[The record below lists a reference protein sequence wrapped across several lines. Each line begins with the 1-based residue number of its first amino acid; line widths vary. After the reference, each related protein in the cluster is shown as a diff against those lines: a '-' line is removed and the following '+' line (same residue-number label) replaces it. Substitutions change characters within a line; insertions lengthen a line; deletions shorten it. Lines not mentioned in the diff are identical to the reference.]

1 MTILIVEDDPD
12 VLTLTERLLVARGHT
27 VLSAPDPHHASFVLA
42 EHGAS
47 PDVLLTDLI
56 LAGHSGLEYAKSLK
70 AAYPALRVVFMTGW
84 VHRAPAA
91 QRSGLGR
98 VIHKPFTAEELYE
111 AIDRA

>member
-12 VLTLTERLLVARGHT
+12 VLTLTERLLAARGHA
-27 VLSAPDPHHASFVLA
+27 VLSAADPHQASLVLA
-42 EHGAS
+42 EHGSS

-56 LAGHSGLEYAKSLK
+56 LAGQSGLEYAKSLK

-98 VIHKPFTAEELYE
+98 VIHKPFTADELYT
-111 AIDRA
+111 AIDSA